1 MGPGAGVLVQP
12 KRRARV
18 DRYSRL
24 AWGVEALLIIE
35 TKTRL
40 VDLQDTLS
48 SMAEAAPGAWC
59 GREGLRLAAATGR
72 RD

>member
-1 MGPGAGVLVQP
+1 
-12 KRRARV
+12 
-18 DRYSRL
+18 L

-59 GREGLRLAAATGR
+59 GREGLRLAASTGR